1 VVSRR
6 WAQEQA
12 LLGLARDTPPAGF
25 AVGGLGALAV
35 RPTARIVVLPGD
47 PASVA
52 VAVQDPKTV
61 IPPIVSVPGGQL
73 PDTGIVRGTSS
84 GYVGYPDPGRAG
96 LWPRFFA
103 VHWHGGL
110 DVYLGEAG
118 GQDWDDGRGQRRL
131 IWLRRTVGWAWGTFG
146 FQQRVIRRFGI
157 AGPFRVIV
165 GVADT
170 ASAALGDLGTGW
182 SDPGGPASPDAPA
195 AVDQQ
200 VLLHEDLPEW
210 PDAAGLQALAMRFGA
225 RLDLSFGGP
234 GERHLDRA
242 GPDAG
247 RFRLPRF

>member
-1 VVSRR
+1 M
-6 WAQEQA
+6 
-12 LLGLARDTPPAGF
+12 
-25 AVGGLGALAV
+25 
-35 RPTARIVVLPGD
+35 
-47 PASVA
+47 
-52 VAVQDPKTV
+52 
-61 IPPIVSVPGGQL
+61 

-157 AGPFRVIV
+157 AGPYRVIV
-165 GVADT
+165 GIADT

-210 PDAAGLQALAMRFGA
+210 PDAAGVQALAMRFGA